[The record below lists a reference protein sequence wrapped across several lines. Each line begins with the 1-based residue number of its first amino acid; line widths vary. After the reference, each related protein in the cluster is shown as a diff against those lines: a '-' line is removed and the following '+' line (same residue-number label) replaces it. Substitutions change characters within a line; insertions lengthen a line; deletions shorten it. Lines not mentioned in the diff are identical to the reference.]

1 MRSSVVLNNFVN
13 NRILIF
19 LLLSGFLFSCAGT
32 VPSSSKK
39 ETAMG
44 YQRLGNSLF
53 LQGNTREA
61 LVQLLEAE
69 KLDSANADL
78 QQELALV
85 YQKLDQFDL
94 SLKHFKKA
102 IDLKPD
108 FPDAY
113 NNMGTLYSQ
122 KMDWE
127 NALKCFEKAANNIL
141 YHTPQFAY
149 HNMGLVYFHKKDY
162 QRAIELYQKAI
173 SLSPEYE
180 PAYFDLAKVYELLE
194 ENDKAFVIY
203 EKIID
208 LVPDSLVSYLA
219 MARLYYKTGQSDK
232 AIEKIN
238 FIVGTDPRSP
248 IAREAIKL
256 LETIQSR
263 QSH

>member
-1 MRSSVVLNNFVN
+1 MGNH
-13 NRILIF
+13 RILYRIVI
-19 LLLSGFLFSCAGT
+19 LLLSGFLFSCAGS
-32 VPSSSKK
+32 VPNLSKK
-39 ETAMG
+39 EKALA

-53 LQGNTREA
+53 IQGNARDA

-69 KLDSANADL
+69 KLDNRNPDL
-78 QQELALV
+78 QHDLALV

-94 SLKHFKKA
+94 SLRHFRKA

-122 KMDWE
+122 KLDWD
-127 NALKCFEKAANNIL
+127 NAMKCFEKAASNIL
-141 YHTPQFAY
+141 YRTPHFAY

-173 SLSPEYE
+173 SLSPGYE
-180 PAYFDLAKVYELLE
+180 PAYFDLAKAYELIGQ
-194 ENDKAFVIY
+194 NDRAFSTY

-208 LVPDSLVSYLA
+208 IVPDSLASYLA
-219 MARLYYKTGQSDK
+219 MARLYHKTGQIEK
-232 AIEKIN
+232 AKEKIN
-238 FIVGTDPRSP
+238 FIVGTDPRSQ

-256 LETIQSR
+256 LEEIQSR
-263 QSH
+263 